1 MTVSGRTARSVSI
14 RYSIQYKYS
23 RVIEHMYSII
33 SYHSKYAST
42 YIWIQMKKEEE
53 EEEDI

>member
-1 MTVSGRTARSVSI
+1 
-14 RYSIQYKYS
+14 
-23 RVIEHMYSII
+23 MYSII

-42 YIWIQMKKEEE
+42 YIWIQMKKKEEEE